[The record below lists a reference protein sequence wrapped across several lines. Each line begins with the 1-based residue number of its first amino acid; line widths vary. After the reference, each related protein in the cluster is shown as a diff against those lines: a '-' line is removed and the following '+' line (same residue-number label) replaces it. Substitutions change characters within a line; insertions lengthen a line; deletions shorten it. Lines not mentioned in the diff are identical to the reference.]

1 MFELREGLHFYI
13 VGIGGSGMSAI
24 ARLLL
29 GRGFTV
35 SGSDRAVTALTAVLQ
50 SEGATVYAGHD
61 GDNIADAD
69 VLVISSAIPADNAE
83 IVAAR
88 AMGLPVLKRA
98 DLLGHL
104 MDGCTGIAI
113 AGTHGKTTTTGMIT
127 QIFMQA
133 GLDPTVIVGSDLPI
147 LGGNGRF
154 GKGTH
159 FIIEADEYDNMFLG
173 LRPTIAVITNIEHD
187 HPDIFPTDE
196 AYTAAFLRF
205 ANLLPA
211 DGTLILCG
219 DDAGAM
225 RLRAQFDRPDVHV
238 IVYGMDEDEHS
249 RRLSLSKAEAEDAA
263 LTSTGSA
270 AAELMGLNGRSNPIG
285 GTDFIVQQGDD
296 LVGLARLRVPGK
308 HNAQNA
314 LAAIAAGLTA
324 GVCFDDMRTALAQF
338 GGMARRFQIISTA
351 NRVAIIDDYAHHPT
365 EIQATLAAAR
375 EQYPARRIW
384 AVWQPH
390 TFSRTK
396 LLLNEFAA
404 SFADA
409 DRVVVLDVYRS
420 RETEADGVGADTAVA
435 AMTHPHA
442 VHVGDRRAA
451 ADYIFERILPDDVIL
466 TLGAGD
472 GNMVGK
478 WIAADLEERQK

>member
-1 MFELREGLHFYI
+1 LTFALREGLHFYI

-29 GRGFTV
+29 GRGFVV
-35 SGSDRAVTALTAVLQ
+35 SGSDRAATALTAVLH
-50 SEGATVYAGHD
+50 SEGATVYEGHD
-61 GDNIADAD
+61 GDNIAGAD
-69 VLVISSAIPADNAE
+69 VLIISSAIPADNAE
-83 IVAAR
+83 VVAAR
-88 AMGLPVLKRA
+88 AAGIPILKRA

-104 MDGCTGIAI
+104 MDGYTGIAI

-133 GLDPTVIVGSDLPI
+133 GLDPTVVVGSDLPL

-154 GKGTH
+154 GTGRH

-196 AYTAAFLRF
+196 AYLAAFLRF

-225 RLRAQFDRPDVHV
+225 RLLSQFDRPDVHV
-238 IVYGMDEDEHS
+238 VVYGMGDGYD
-249 RRLSLSKAEAEDAA
+249 
-263 LTSTGSA
+263 
-270 AAELMGLNGRSNPIG
+270 LMGLNGRSNPIG
-285 GTDFIVQQGDD
+285 GTDFIVQQKDD

-308 HNAQNA
+308 HNSQNA
-314 LAAIAAGLTA
+314 LAAIAAGMA
-324 GVCFDDMRTALAQF
+324 ADVCFDDMRTALAQF

-365 EIQATLAAAR
+365 EIRATLAAAR
-375 EQYPARRIW
+375 EQYVGRRMW

-390 TFSRTK
+390 TFSRTE

-404 SFADA
+404 SFDDA

-420 RETEADGVGADTAVA
+420 RETEADGVGADAAVA
-435 AMTHPHA
+435 AMTHA
-442 VHVGDRRAA
+442 NAIHVGDRRAA
-451 ADYIFERILPDDVIL
+451 ADYITERILPDDVVL

-472 GNMVGK
+472 GNMVGV
-478 WIAADLEERQK
+478 WIAADLKNR

>member
-1 MFELREGLHFYI
+1 LTFALRDGLHFYI

-35 SGSDRAVTALTAVLQ
+35 SGSDRAATALTAVLQ
-50 SEGATVYAGHD
+50 SEGATVYKGHD
-61 GDNIADAD
+61 GANITDVD
-69 VLVISSAIPADNAE
+69 VLVISSAIPTDNAE
-83 IVAAR
+83 VVAAR
-88 AMGLPVLKRA
+88 AMGIPILKRA

-104 MDGCTGIAI
+104 MEGYTGIAV

-127 QIFMQA
+127 QMFMQA

-154 GKGTH
+154 GTGNH

-173 LRPTIAVITNIEHD
+173 LRPTIAIITNMEHD

-196 AYTAAFLRF
+196 AYTTAFLRF

-211 DGTLILCG
+211 GGTLILCG
-219 DDAGAM
+219 DDAGTM
-225 RLRAQFDRPDVHV
+225 RLLEQFDRSDVNV
-238 IVYGMDEDEHS
+238 VVYGVGDGYD
-249 RRLSLSKAEAEDAA
+249 
-263 LTSTGSA
+263 
-270 AAELMGLNGRSNPIG
+270 LMGLNGRSNPIG
-285 GTDFIVQQGDD
+285 GTDFIVQQGDE

-308 HNAQNA
+308 HNTQNA
-314 LAAIAAGLTA
+314 LAAIAAGMSA
-324 GVCFDDMRTALAQF
+324 DICFDDMRTALAQF
-338 GGMARRFQIISTA
+338 GGMARRFQIVSTA

-365 EIQATLAAAR
+365 EIRATLAAAH
-375 EQYPARRIW
+375 EQYVGRRIW

-404 SFADA
+404 SFNDA

-420 RETEADGVGADTAVA
+420 RETEADGVDATVAVA
-435 AMTHPHA
+435 AMAHSN
-442 VHVGDRRAA
+442 VIHVGDRRAA
-451 ADYIFERILPDDVIL
+451 ADYIVERVLPDDVIL

-472 GNMVGK
+472 GNMVGV
-478 WIAADLEERQK
+478 WIATDLEERQK